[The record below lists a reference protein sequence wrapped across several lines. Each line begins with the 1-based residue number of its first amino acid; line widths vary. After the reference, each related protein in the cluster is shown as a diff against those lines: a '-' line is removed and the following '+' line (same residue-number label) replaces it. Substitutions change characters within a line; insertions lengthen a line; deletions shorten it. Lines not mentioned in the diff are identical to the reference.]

1 MKTYRIITTLLSAAV
16 FVSCNYLDFDETNG
30 LNTHD
35 NIYKYFDNT
44 KQMLTNVY
52 SYIPQD
58 FGAVE
63 EAMRD
68 CASDDAEFGN
78 TGGGVQDFNNGNWS
92 ALRTHDTAWSLYNGI
107 RAANEFIASIADVDF
122 SRFEYGPSYP
132 NWERQLRYFP
142 YEARMLRAF
151 YFFELARRYGDIAM
165 PTRVLTIEEAN
176 TIGKMSF
183 DEVIGFIVAECD
195 ACAADGNLPNTYVG
209 EPGNETGRITRGFA
223 LALKSKALLYAASEL
238 TILRWMSSVGNVRR
252 RQRWI

>member
-68 CASDDAEFGN
+68 WRLGRC
-78 TGGGVQDFNNGNWS
+78 
-92 ALRTHDTAWSLYNGI
+92 RI
-107 RAANEFIASIADVDF
+107 RQYRGRRAGFQQ
-122 SRFEYGPSYP
+122 
-132 NWERQLRYFP
+132 RQLVG
-142 YEARMLRAF
+142 AQNA
-151 YFFELARRYGDIAM
+151 RYG
-165 PTRVLTIEEAN
+165 L
-176 TIGKMSF
+176 
-183 DEVIGFIVAECD
+183 VA
-195 ACAADGNLPNTYVG
+195 L
-209 EPGNETGRITRGFA
+209 
-223 LALKSKALLYAASEL
+223 
-238 TILRWMSSVGNVRR
+238 
-252 RQRWI
+252 

>member
-52 SYIPQD
+52 SYIPRIS
-58 FGAVE
+58 GAVE

-122 SRFEYGPSYP
+122 SRF
-132 NWERQLRYFP
+132 RVRT
-142 YEARMLRAF
+142 
-151 YFFELARRYGDIAM
+151 EL
-165 PTRVLTIEEAN
+165 
-176 TIGKMSF
+176 
-183 DEVIGFIVAECD
+183 
-195 ACAADGNLPNTYVG
+195 
-209 EPGNETGRITRGFA
+209 
-223 LALKSKALLYAASEL
+223 SEL
-238 TILRWMSSVGNVRR
+238 GKAAPLFPLRGSDAAGVLFLQNWPGVMATLPCRPGC
-252 RQRWI
+252 

>member
-122 SRFEYGPSYP
+122 PGSSTDRVIRIGKGSS
-132 NWERQLRYFP
+132 
-142 YEARMLRAF
+142 A
-151 YFFELARRYGDIAM
+151 IS
-165 PTRVLTIEEAN
+165 PTRLGCCGRSISSNWPGVMAT
-176 TIGKMSF
+176 
-183 DEVIGFIVAECD
+183 
-195 ACAADGNLPNTYVG
+195 LPCR
-209 EPGNETGRITRGFA
+209 PGC
-223 LALKSKALLYAASEL
+223 
-238 TILRWMSSVGNVRR
+238 
-252 RQRWI
+252 

>member
-92 ALRTHDTAWSLYNGI
+92 ALRTHDTAWSCLLYT
-107 RAANEFIASIADVDF
+107 SD
-122 SRFEYGPSYP
+122 
-132 NWERQLRYFP
+132 
-142 YEARMLRAF
+142 
-151 YFFELARRYGDIAM
+151 
-165 PTRVLTIEEAN
+165 
-176 TIGKMSF
+176 
-183 DEVIGFIVAECD
+183 
-195 ACAADGNLPNTYVG
+195 AAD
-209 EPGNETGRITRGFA
+209 E
-223 LALKSKALLYAASEL
+223 
-238 TILRWMSSVGNVRR
+238 
-252 RQRWI
+252 